1 VNVGAL
7 EFEPMYLPH
16 LLSLEAV
23 IVGSNF
29 TKVELLGHGQYTEQ
43 VGTSTN
49 LVY

>member
-1 VNVGAL
+1 VKVGAL

-16 LLSLEAV
+16 PLSLDYV
-23 IVGSNF
+23 IVSDF
-29 TKVELLGHGQYTEQ
+29 VKTAIAGHGQYTEQ